1 MALVKATTTRD
12 LRQHFKK
19 YADGVSEYGETL
31 LVTRP
36 NHKNVVMI
44 SEDEFNSWQETNY
57 LLSTKANRE
66 ALQKGINDN
75 KVEKT
80 LTPKEWDKMV
90 KDNG

>member
-75 KVEKT
+75 KVDKT